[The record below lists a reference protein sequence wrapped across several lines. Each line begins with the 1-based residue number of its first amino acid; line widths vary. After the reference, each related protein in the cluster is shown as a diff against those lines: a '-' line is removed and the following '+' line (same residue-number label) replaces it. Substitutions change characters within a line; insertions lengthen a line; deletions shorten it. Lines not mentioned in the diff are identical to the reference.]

1 MKTAEVQAVNND
13 KDIERELEI
22 PQTEQLEAEVRRI
35 KSRREF
41 LRILR
46 STVSSLIVVAAAA
59 VLISMLFLPVLRVT
73 GTSMTPTLQNNELV
87 VCKKRGSFEKG
98 DVIAFYYNNKIL
110 LKRVIGV
117 AGDVIDI
124 KDDGTVLVNGEEID
138 EPYVDE
144 KALGECDISLPYQ
157 VPDERVFVMGDHRS
171 TSVDSRTKRVGCVSE
186 EAVVGKVVFR
196 VSPFKKLGFIE

>member
-46 STVSSLIVVAAAA
+46 STVFSLIVVAAAA